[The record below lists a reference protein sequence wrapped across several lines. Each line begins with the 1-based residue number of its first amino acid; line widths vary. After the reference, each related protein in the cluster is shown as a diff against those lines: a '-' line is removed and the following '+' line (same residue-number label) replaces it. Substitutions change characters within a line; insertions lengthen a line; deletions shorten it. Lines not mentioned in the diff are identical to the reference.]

1 MYSVTAERFTRTSMA
16 SNDDTAQAQSLAARP
31 TSSAMNGKQTAT
43 LKTLVTDEVSDDFAR
58 FARERGFGSTSDA
71 LRELV
76 VVALY
81 GADFLI
87 DLHRKRIAS
96 LGVNRAAIGTD
107 A

>member
-1 MYSVTAERFTRTSMA
+1 MEATDSLTVGGA
-16 SNDDTAQAQSLAARP
+16 LAARP
-31 TSSAMNGKQTAT
+31 TSSAMVGKQTFP
-43 LKTLVTDEVSDDFAR
+43 LKTLVTDDVGEDFGR

-76 VVALY
+76 LVAMY
-81 GADFLI
+81 GEDYLV

-96 LGVNRAAIGTD
+96 LGVNRTAIVPGI